1 MVKGR
6 FIMNPFPEMQIS
18 PNDQLQLQDLANSII
33 MTNLDNYNTFV
44 TGKRKVDT
52 RRWKKIKERE
62 KLVVYAERP
71 ESAHTAGSEPSGSG
85 IPMILCVGVIE
96 GKLEDTMYGVISEDL
111 ETMRIKASYVG
122 DLSGAAVLDPIV
134 LPTLEDPFQ
143 SLIVKWME
151 LDIPFAS
158 TSLVTATMCT

>member
-85 IPMILCVGVIE
+85 IPMILLKKGVDYSSVQTSSTVS
-96 GKLEDTMYGVISEDL
+96 GDYGSEISY
-111 ETMRIKASYVG
+111 ISN
-122 DLSGAAVLDPIV
+122 
-134 LPTLEDPFQ
+134 
-143 SLIVKWME
+143 
-151 LDIPFAS
+151 
-158 TSLVTATMCT
+158 

>member
-62 KLVVYAERP
+62 KLVV
-71 ESAHTAGSEPSGSG
+71 
-85 IPMILCVGVIE
+85 
-96 GKLEDTMYGVISEDL
+96 
-111 ETMRIKASYVG
+111 SY
-122 DLSGAAVLDPIV
+122 
-134 LPTLEDPFQ
+134 
-143 SLIVKWME
+143 
-151 LDIPFAS
+151 
-158 TSLVTATMCT
+158 

>member
-1 MVKGR
+1 
-6 FIMNPFPEMQIS
+6 
-18 PNDQLQLQDLANSII
+18 

-85 IPMILCVGVIE
+85 IPMILDVAVNRLTTAPFFVSRTTY
-96 GKLEDTMYGVISEDL
+96 LESVSDEF
-111 ETMRIKASYVG
+111 
-122 DLSGAAVLDPIV
+122 P
-134 LPTLEDPFQ
+134 
-143 SLIVKWME
+143 
-151 LDIPFAS
+151 
-158 TSLVTATMCT
+158 